1 MLRKK
6 FTIKNKSG
14 LHARPA
20 SELVKLASRFKS
32 DIQLSKDGLVVN
44 AKSIMGVLILAA
56 EAGSVIE
63 VIARGSDEAEA
74 VEAIGQLI
82 ESDFGESLE

>member
-44 AKSIMGVLILAA
+44 AKSIMGVLT
-56 EAGSVIE
+56 
-63 VIARGSDEAEA
+63 RGSDEAEA